1 MTQHSCTATAVS
13 PRQSPPPRGICGAE
27 SAPGP
32 AGTRGWR
39 GRAGTAA
46 GTDRDCPGAGHPQL
60 GKQPGN
66 LAGSAVRVC
75 FALYLTCART
85 AAFLFFPF
93 TQNNPLDS
101 LRFTTFFFFLPAA
114 SSWTWCCTSRLH
126 RLQQFL
132 HNAVHFFFSVLLFT
146 PYHPAQLACGVG
158 ASIPLCSK
166 ELSLH

>member
-101 LRFTTFFFFLPAA
+101 LRFTTFFFFFFLLLPLGRGAA
-114 SSWTWCCTSRLH
+114 PHVCTGSSSFYTMLCI
-126 RLQQFL
+126 
-132 HNAVHFFFSVLLFT
+132 FFFCTFIHSLSPRTPGMWGGCIYPTLL
-146 PYHPAQLACGVG
+146 
-158 ASIPLCSK
+158 
-166 ELSLH
+166 